1 MARSPLFRAL
11 KRFVSEHAAA
21 AEQGVGVARIRE
33 EIGRG
38 DFLRR
43 AGAASLASAAVPL
56 FAACGSSHARGR
68 ERIAIVGAGIAGLT
82 AALRLQDA
90 GIPSTVYESS
100 DRIGG
105 RMHSNWTLWDDQQHT
120 EWCGAM
126 IDSDHRTIRG
136 LAARFDI
143 PLLDTIAAWAPGARD
158 TAYLAG
164 HYYPMAQAD
173 RDFASIYPILEK
185 QLAAMGD
192 TPTYLTASPEA
203 RRIDH
208 MSMLQWLQTY
218 VPGGAQSQLGRL
230 IFEAYRNEYGRE
242 PSELSAVN
250 LVNMLG
256 VQKKYSKSGGQ
267 INVLGY
273 SDQRYT
279 TATGNQHIPMAIA
292 NELPAGSIQLNNRM
306 TAIRR
311 MPNGTYELTIDNAGT
326 KQTEYYD
333 RIILALPFIVLRGLD
348 YSGAGFDAAKT
359 NCIDNLGYGYHTKL
373 HLQFHGRPWNGP
385 GPWPQPTTGQ
395 IWTTLQFQS
404 SIDFSL
410 GQSGSSGI
418 IERFTGAAPAMIDTP
433 PTPYASIADSP
444 VVKNEVKR
452 FFEMLDDI
460 WPGVSKHWNGKAT
473 FGNAQADPNILASYS
488 SWLVGQCTTI
498 AGQEARRQGNVHFA
512 GEHTSVANQG
522 FMEGG
527 AESGMRAAGEIL
539 SDYRIKAST

>member
-21 AEQGVGVARIRE
+21 ADQGVGVARIRE

-82 AALRLQDA
+82 AALHLKDA
-90 GIPSTVYESS
+90 GIDSTIYESS
-100 DRIGG
+100 DHVGG
-105 RMHSNWTLWDDQQHT
+105 RMHSNWTLWDDGQHT

-136 LAARFDI
+136 LAARFNV

-164 HYYPMAQAD
+164 HYYPMAEAD
-173 RDFASIYPILEK
+173 RDFAPIYPILEK
-185 QLAAMGD
+185 QLDAMD
-192 TPTYLTASPEA
+192 ETPTYLTASAEA
-203 RRIDH
+203 KRLDH

-218 VPGGAQSQLGRL
+218 VPGGAQSQFGRL

-250 LVNMLG
+250 LVNMLA
-256 VQKKYSKSGGQ
+256 VQKKYSKGGGQ
-267 INVLGY
+267 LNVLGY

-279 TATGNQHIPMAIA
+279 TSTGNQHIPMAIA
-292 NELPAGSIQLNNRM
+292 GALPAGSIQLNSRM

-311 MPNGTYELTIDNAGT
+311 MPNGTYELTIDSAGT

-333 RIILALPFIVLRGLD
+333 RVILALPFIVLRGLD
-348 YSGAGFDAAKT
+348 YSGAGFDGAKT

-385 GPWPQPTTGQ
+385 GPWPQPTNGQ

-444 VVKNEVKR
+444 VVKNEVKH

-539 SDYRIKAST
+539 SDYKLKGTS